1 MFRARHPATRT
12 LPRWTRYR
20 PQQSLPEATPNRRWW
35 QTLIEIAAV
44 IAVPS
49 ALLYA
54 LGVVVFW
61 LRIANEYD
69 SISISTTWY
78 AASLVP
84 RSTAAA
90 SGIEVIVRGILY
102 GTLLSSVVLLIQYI
116 VSYAR
121 LRKSAQSRKIRFFS
135 EPLNLPVWLLFVASL
150 IAILYIQFSRDSSYG
165 LLYILRLLALMV
177 SIGLLLPVLWVVFSG
192 QGRRELY
199 ERIVDFYPIFT
210 YQMVFIVAAMSVF
223 ISILFPR
230 EASLSCLWK
239 EDSDGE
245 VIEANVPNTQ
255 GPNEPIQWTLQGG
268 FLSKNGGTWYVL
280 TESNR
285 LQAIPDDQAIRVVEG
300 EFSVKYLR
308 IGRDGTPVGEPVS
321 GEDMKSRTT
330 YVAVKDCST
339 FPSQPTIYK
348 F

>member
-1 MFRARHPATRT
+1 
-12 LPRWTRYR
+12 
-20 PQQSLPEATPNRRWW
+20 
-35 QTLIEIAAV
+35 LIEIAAV

-61 LRIANEYD
+61 LGIANEYD

-90 SGIEVIVRGILY
+90 SGIEVILRGVLY
-102 GTLLSSVVLLIQYI
+102 GTLLSSVVLFIEYM
-116 VSYAR
+116 VNYAR
-121 LRKSAQSRKIRFFS
+121 RRESSHLRRIRFFS
-135 EPLNLPVWLLFVASL
+135 EPLYLPVWLLFAASL
-150 IAILYIQFSRDSSYG
+150 IAILNIQFSSDSSFG

-177 SIGLLLPVLWVVFSG
+177 FIGILLPVLLVFFGG
-192 QGRRELY
+192 QIGKELY
-199 ERIVDFYPIFT
+199 ERVVDFYPKSA
-210 YQMVFIVAAMSVF
+210 YQIISIVAAMSVF

-245 VIEANVPNTQ
+245 VVEANVPNTQ
-255 GPNEPIQWTLQGG
+255 GPNEPVQWTLQGG
-268 FLSKNGGTWYVL
+268 FLSKNDGTWYVL
-280 TESNR
+280 TESDR
-285 LQAIPDDQAIRVVEG
+285 LQAIPEDQAIRIVEG
-300 EFSVKYLR
+300 EFSVKYSR
-308 IGRDGTPVGEPVS
+308 IGRDGTPVGEPVAE
-321 GEDMKSRTT
+321 EDMKSGTT
-330 YVAVKDCST
+330 YVAVEDCST